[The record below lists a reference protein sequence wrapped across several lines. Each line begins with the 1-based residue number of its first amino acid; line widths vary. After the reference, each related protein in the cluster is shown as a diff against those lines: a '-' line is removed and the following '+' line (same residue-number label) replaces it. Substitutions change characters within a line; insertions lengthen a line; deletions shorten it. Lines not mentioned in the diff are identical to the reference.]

1 MCKIGIMLG
10 TAGENLSSAIL
21 FMNSDKSE
29 KNIRKK
35 VDKTREKCL
44 SHGIILGHDVVIC
57 KGPDRDVDRDA
68 VNLLI
73 SFLMTGQYDMV
84 AVDKLTD
91 LTEDVSDMGRR
102 HRLLMKIRRG
112 DILYADLGGQYQG
125 SMQGG
130 MRPVVV
136 VSDNMANKHSTVITV
151 VPLSTK
157 IFKKKNLP
165 THVFVSAYRAEGLEQ
180 HSIALCEQ
188 VTALDYGRI
197 IENMGKVDEETLA
210 RITEAVQVQVGV
222 YDKYNG

>member
-21 FMNSDKSE
+21 FMNSNKSE

>member
-21 FMNSDKSE
+21 FMNSNKSE

-35 VDKTREKCL
+35 VAKTREKCL
-44 SHGIILGHDVVIC
+44 PHGIILGRDVVIC

>member
-21 FMNSDKSE
+21 FMNSNKSE

-57 KGPDRDVDRDA
+57 KGPDRDVYRDA

>member
-21 FMNSDKSE
+21 FMNSNKSE

-57 KGPDRDVDRDA
+57 KGPDRDFDRDA

>member
-1 MCKIGIMLG
+1 MCNIGIMLG

-21 FMNSDKSE
+21 FMNSNKSE

>member
-1 MCKIGIMLG
+1 
-10 TAGENLSSAIL
+10 
-21 FMNSDKSE
+21 
-29 KNIRKK
+29 
-35 VDKTREKCL
+35 
-44 SHGIILGHDVVIC
+44 
-57 KGPDRDVDRDA
+57 
-68 VNLLI
+68 
-73 SFLMTGQYDMV
+73 
-84 AVDKLTD
+84 
-91 LTEDVSDMGRR
+91 
-102 HRLLMKIRRG
+102 MKIRRG

-136 VSDNMANKHSTVITV
+136 VSNNMANKHSTVITV

-165 THVFVSAYRAEGLEQ
+165 THLFVPAYRAEGLER

>member
-21 FMNSDKSE
+21 FMNSNKSE

-125 SMQGG
+125 SMQRG

-136 VSDNMANKHSTVITV
+136 VSNNMANKHSTVITV